1 MEIKYFDIEGLI
13 EILPKKYED
22 NRGYLFESYNED
34 EFKKINI
41 NDDFI
46 QDKQSFSK
54 KGVIRGLHLQKKPFE
69 QGKLVRIISGKVLDV
84 SVDIRTNSKTY
95 GQYVV
100 IELSAEKSN
109 MFYIPKGFAHGFV
122 ALENSIFNYK
132 CSGIYNKESEVSI
145 NPLDKDLNI
154 NWGIE
159 NPILSEKDTFGL
171 SFSEFTKLF
180 N

>member
-1 MEIKYFDIEGLI
+1 MIINTFNIEGLI
-13 EILPKKYED
+13 EIIPKKFED
-22 NRGYLFESYNED
+22 ERGYFFESYNQN
-34 EFKKINI
+34 EFKKIGI
-41 NDDFI
+41 IDDFI
-46 QDKQSFSK
+46 QDNQSFSK
-54 KGVIRGLHLQKKPFE
+54 NGIIRGLHLQKTPFE

-84 SVDIRTNSKTY
+84 VVDVRNGSKTY
-95 GQYVV
+95 GQHLI
-100 IELSAEKSN
+100 IELSAEKN
-109 MFYIPKGFAHGFV
+109 NIFYIPKGFAHGFV

-132 CSGIYNKESEVSI
+132 CSGVYNKESEISI
-145 NPLDKDLNI
+145 NPLDKDLKI

>member
-54 KGVIRGLHLQKKPFE
+54 KGVIRGLHLQKSPFE

-84 SVDIRTNSKTY
+84 AVDVRNNSKTY
-95 GQYVV
+95 GQYVI
-100 IELSAEKSN
+100 IELSAEKGN
-109 MFYIPKGFAHGFV
+109 VFYIPKGFAHGFV
-122 ALENSIFNYK
+122 ALEDSIFNYK

-145 NPLDKDLNI
+145 NPLDKYLNI
-154 NWGIE
+154 NWSIE
-159 NPILSEKDTFGL
+159 KPILSEKDTFGL
-171 SFSEFTKLF
+171 SFSEYTKLF